1 MQVKVYTKN
10 DDPYSQMVKSLLQYY
25 HVSFMNLEVS
35 RDQEVLQEMIKI
47 SGQSSTPVLVIG
59 DKVYCGF
66 DRELIKEV
74 LEVEKE
80 RQMQVN
86 KQEQKENADNEQKSI
101 KE

>member
-1 MQVKVYTKN
+1 MQVKVYTRN

-25 HVSFMNLEVS
+25 HVSFVNLEVS
-35 RDQEVLQEMIKI
+35 RDQEIMQEMIRI

-74 LEVEKE
+74 LGVAKE
-80 RQMQVN
+80 EEMQTDT
-86 KQEQKENADNEQKSI
+86 QEQKETKS
-101 KE
+101 EL